1 MGFVCR
7 STDEP
12 VIIKQLH
19 FHIFASNYYQTS
31 AMRALSVTKCETNNH
46 LSFMKIFYEKAANSS
61 DTWLDNLQTSQLVS
75 GHRSERMVD
84 NLFDV
89 LHNIFT
95 IFYGNGN

>member
-1 MGFVCR
+1 
-7 STDEP
+7 
-12 VIIKQLH
+12 
-19 FHIFASNYYQTS
+19 
-31 AMRALSVTKCETNNH
+31 
-46 LSFMKIFYEKAANSS
+46 MKIFYEKAANSS